1 MSLYV
6 GIHDAE
12 RDHMPNK
19 TFPNLAL
26 MKISAY
32 HKILGDVVEWWDPN
46 KIYDKVYSSKVF
58 SFTPE
63 NKFLPNNTIR
73 GGTGYGIYNELDP
86 AIDGIFPDYN
96 IYPNCDYAV
105 GFLTR
110 GCTNNCEWCCVPKKE
125 GTIRAYMRWKDI
137 VRSDTKKLV
146 LMDNNILSIEYGISQ
161 LEEISATDYRLDI
174 NQGMDVRLIDDD
186 ICKILS
192 KIKWIRFIRFSCD
205 TKYQLEYFEKL
216 ALLFDKYGISKSR
229 VFIYL
234 LVRDDLDDADYR
246 VQYLHNICKNFNV
259 YAQAERKFERGDVPT
274 KLQKEFAQ
282 RYVYGRRY
290 KKENWNEYKT
300 RKMLT

>member
-6 GIHDAE
+6 GLHDAE
-12 RDHMPNK
+12 KDHMPNK
-19 TFPNLAL
+19 TFPNIAL

-32 HKILGDVVEWWDPN
+32 HKILGDIVEWWDPN
-46 KIYDKVYSSKVF
+46 KVYDKVYSSKVF

-63 NKFLPNNTIR
+63 NDFLPSNTIR
-73 GGTGYGIYNELDP
+73 GGTGYGIYSELDP
-86 AIDGIFPDYN
+86 AIDRIFPDYS

-110 GCTNNCEWCCVPKKE
+110 GCMNNCEWCCVPKKE
-125 GTIRAYMRWKDI
+125 GAIRAYMRWEDI
-137 VRSDTKKLV
+137 VRWDTKKLV
-146 LMDNNILSIEYGISQ
+146 LMDNNILSIEYGIKQ
-161 LEEISATDYRLDI
+161 LEELSATDYRLDI

-216 ALLFDKYGISKSR
+216 ALLFDRYGISKSR

-234 LVRDDLDDADYR
+234 LVRDDLEDADYR

-259 YAQAERKFERGDVPT
+259 YAQVERKFERGDVPT

-290 KKENWNEYKT
+290 KKENWDEYKK
-300 RKMLT
+300 RKKFM